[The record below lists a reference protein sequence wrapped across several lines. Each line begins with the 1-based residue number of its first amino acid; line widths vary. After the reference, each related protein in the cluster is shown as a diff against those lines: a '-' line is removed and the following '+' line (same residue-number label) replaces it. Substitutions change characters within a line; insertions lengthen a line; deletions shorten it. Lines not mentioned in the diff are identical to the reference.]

1 MAKQQKLTA
10 HTRLETGRSA
20 VNKIKQ
26 QGLVPA
32 VVYGGK
38 EKPINLSVSARE
50 IGNILAHATSEHFL
64 VDLEIADGSG
74 KGNRLALVQEVQ
86 HDPLRGDVLHVDFHA
101 VKADEK
107 LHAQIPVETT
117 GEATGVKNFGGIL
130 EISMHAIE
138 VECLPKDLPDMITID
153 VSALNVGEGIHVK
166 DLKLPEGV
174 TTRLDG
180 ELTVVRVA
188 APTVEAEPTPAEEA
202 AAAAGPE
209 VIKEKK
215 EEGAA
220 AAGAAAPAKGA
231 AAPAKPAEKK

>member
-10 HTRLETGRSA
+10 QPRIKTGRSA
-20 VNKIKQ
+20 VNEIKK

-38 EKPINLSVSARE
+38 DKPINLTINARE

-64 VDLEIADGSG
+64 VDLEIADGG
-74 KGNRLALVQEVQ
+74 NKTNRLALVQEVQ
-86 HDPLRGDVLHVDFHA
+86 HDPIRGNVLHVDFHA

-107 LHAQIPVETT
+107 LHAEIPVVTI
-117 GEATGVKNFGGIL
+117 GEPAGVKNFGGIL
-130 EISMHAIE
+130 EISVHALE
-138 VECLPKDLPDMITID
+138 VECLPKDLPDVITLD

-166 DLKLPEGV
+166 DIKFPEGV
-174 TTRLDG
+174 TSRVDG
-180 ELTVVRVA
+180 DLTVVRVS
-188 APTVEAEPTPAEEA
+188 APTVEAEPTPSAE
-202 AAAAGPE
+202 AAAGPE

-220 AAGAAAPAKGA
+220 AAAPAKGA
-231 AAPAKPAEKK
+231 APAKPADKK